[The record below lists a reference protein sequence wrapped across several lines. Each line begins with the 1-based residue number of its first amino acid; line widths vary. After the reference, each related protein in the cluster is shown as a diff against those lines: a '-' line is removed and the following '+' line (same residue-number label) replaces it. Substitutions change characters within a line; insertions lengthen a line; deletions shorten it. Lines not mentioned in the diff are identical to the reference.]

1 MSSPSLY
8 AMLSPVLNPVMSLLS
23 RTLQTG
29 KDRVSKPRGA
39 PRRHPALLLLA
50 AAALAAPFCF
60 GGYGLYLAST
70 GAMMAV
76 GAMALTVLSGSAG
89 LPSLGTAAFLA
100 IGAFTSGILATQLG
114 WGLVASASAA
124 IVLGFITGAAVALLT
139 LRVSGLY
146 LAVGTLA
153 LQHVIGIVATDLDLK
168 LTYASGFMLDAPHI
182 AGVAIDAPAR
192 WWALAIVLIVLTY
205 SLFAWL
211 QRGHVGREWSLL
223 RAEPTAAAA
232 LGISVVKSRLTVFAL
247 TSAVIAASGAVE
259 GYRLGN
265 VQASGYTLHVA
276 ITYLS
281 VVALGGAGR
290 LIGAIVAS
298 YAIVLLPEA
307 ISAALRATGIDATS
321 HVAGIE
327 NMVLGVILVLAL
339 MDRKRWLEKIAGA
352 LRRTGGVRHAKH

>member
-1 MSSPSLY
+1 
-8 AMLSPVLNPVMSLLS
+8 VLAV
-23 RTLQTG
+23 
-29 KDRVSKPRGA
+29 
-39 PRRHPALLLLA
+39 
-50 AAALAAPFCF
+50 PFCF
-60 GGYGLYLAST
+60 DGYGLYLAAS

-114 WGLVASASAA
+114 WGLVASTTAA
-124 IVLGFITGAAVALLT
+124 IVLGFLAGAMVAMLT

-153 LQHVIGIVATDLDLK
+153 LQHVVGIVATDLDLK
-168 LTYASGFMLDAPHI
+168 LTYASGFMLDAPRI
-182 AGVAIDAPAR
+182 AGLAIDTPAK
-192 WWALAIVLIVLTY
+192 WWTFAVILIALTY
-205 SLFAWL
+205 SLFSWL

-223 RAEPTAAAA
+223 RTEPTAAAA
-232 LGISVVKSRLTVFAL
+232 LGISVVRSRLTVFAL
-247 TSAVIAASGAVE
+247 TSAIISASGAIE

-265 VQASGYTLHVA
+265 VQASTYTLHVA
-276 ITYLS
+276 VTYLS

-290 LIGAIVAS
+290 LLGAILAS
-298 YAIVLLPEA
+298 YAIVLLPEG

-327 NMVLGVILVLAL
+327 NMMLGLILVFAL
-339 MDRKRWLEKIAGA
+339 MDRRGRFGKFMKAR
-352 LRRTGGVRHAKH
+352 RRTGGEPHVER